1 MKNIINTGFAVDL
14 LVKPSCNA
22 TFRKSVRGFFE
33 SIKKKCRE
41 LSLVSSECN
50 VDVINMKQ

>member
-22 TFRKSVRGFFE
+22 TFCEGVRGFFE

-41 LSLVSSECN
+41 LSLVNSECN

>member
-14 LVKPSCNA
+14 LVKPSGNA
-22 TFRKSVRGFFE
+22 TFRESVRGFFE

>member
-22 TFRKSVRGFFE
+22 TFRESVRGFFE

-41 LSLVSSECN
+41 LSLVNSECN